1 MFWTRNHDDTQNA
14 VLRAVSGGPVYVSD
28 GLGATDPAKLRPLI
42 YDDGRLLRCD
52 RPAVPTADCLTAD
65 PRRTA
70 IPLKIWNTAGG
81 AGVVAAFHIHD
92 GDEPVRGSVGADD
105 VPDLAGS
112 RVLVYEY
119 FSQECRLL
127 GPGERLAFTLAGEAC
142 KLYLLVPVSA
152 GSGIVPVGATGKYVP
167 AHAIAHRWRDEQAV
181 RVQLRPNC
189 SGPFACW
196 SDGAPIRATVDGKE
210 VTVASRGDGLHEI
223 ELEGSD
229 RSRWLVLYP

>member
-152 GSGIVPVGATGKYVP
+152 GSGIVPIGATGKHVP
-167 AHAIAHRWRDEQAV
+167 SHAIARRWWNEQAV

-196 SDGAPIRATVDGKE
+196 SDGALIRATVDGKE
-210 VTVASRGDGLHEI
+210 VTVASRGDGLHRI